1 MCLSK
6 TVESVRGSLTGESS
20 VPEALEMRRS
30 VLATSALL
38 LVGLLSTGATASER
52 DTAPPATATD
62 GGNAL
67 DRTPQGAYAVSAFG
81 TPSANIGVGAASGVQ
96 TGTGTGRG
104 SEFQGGMTI
113 FGAPI
118 DRLTLFG
125 TGERRFDGTYA
136 PSAGIIVRL
145 FGSRVEG
152 WALSIGGKYKA
163 DGFADVGGETEL
175 GFFGS
180 YARNGWHADAN
191 AVVGAGFEEKESDGE
206 ARFRLGYEVAPAV
219 RVGIDGQARYR
230 LAGSRTLAGG
240 RHWDAVGG
248 PQVGATFGH
257 VYGTITVGPSSVD
270 VASGIGWTATAS
282 VGAVAW

>member
-1 MCLSK
+1 
-6 TVESVRGSLTGESS
+6 
-20 VPEALEMRRS
+20 MRRKLLVLS
-30 VLATSALL
+30 LLATLSLPTSRAASA
-38 LVGLLSTGATASER
+38 ER
-52 DTAPPATATD
+52 DTEPSRPSSET
-62 GGNAL
+62 GSAL
-67 DRTPQGAYAVSAFG
+67 DRAPQGAYAVSAFG

-206 ARFRLGYEVAPAV
+206 ARFRLGYEVAPSV

-240 RHWDAVGG
+240 RRWDAVGG
-248 PQVGATFGH
+248 PQVGVSFGP
-257 VYGTITVGPSSVD
+257 VYSTVTVGPSSVD